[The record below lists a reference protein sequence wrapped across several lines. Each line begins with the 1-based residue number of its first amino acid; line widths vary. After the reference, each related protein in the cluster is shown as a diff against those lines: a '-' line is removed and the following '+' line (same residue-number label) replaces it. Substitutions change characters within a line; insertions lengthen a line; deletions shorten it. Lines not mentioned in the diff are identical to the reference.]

1 MSEQAETLH
10 LQSEEW
16 VRVRSFGQRRS
27 PFVQM
32 TSKDEHGDVACVDI
46 EPAEARAI
54 AALLLK
60 HADRAEG
67 RET

>member
-16 VRVRSFGQRRS
+16 VRVRSFDRRRT

-32 TSKDEHGDVACVDI
+32 TSKDEYGDEACVDM
-46 EPAEARAI
+46 EPAEARI
-54 AALLLK
+54 LAAWLLK

-67 RET
+67 RGT

>member
-16 VRVRSFGQRRS
+16 VRVRSYDPKTSLGMVS
-27 PFVQM
+27 M
-32 TSKDEHGDVACVDI
+32 ASKDEHGDAACVDLR
-46 EPAEARAI
+46 PAEARVLAGW
-54 AALLLK
+54 LLR

-67 RET
+67 R